1 LNHLVTCGWSHA
13 NKDFENF
20 LSDRDHVRT
29 NLKVE
34 KNVIERILI
43 EFFPDPPKKIMFFTV
58 FLRQNLK
65 YEKPNKSLK
74 QFPLQNFFSTDQSFD
89 SVFVIVHFAQKQFNW
104 NIKLNLFLNFFTQ
117 IQKPALRFL
126 LFAEEAFKKL
136 CKFCKF
142 SIKNFCFD

>member
-1 LNHLVTCGWSHA
+1 MPTRTL
-13 NKDFENF
+13 KNF

-43 EFFPDPPKKIMFFTV
+43 EFFPDPQKDNVFYSF

-104 NIKLNLFLNFFTQ
+104 NIKLNLFLNFITQ
-117 IQKPALRFL
+117 IQKLTL
-126 LFAEEAFKKL
+126 
-136 CKFCKF
+136 
-142 SIKNFCFD
+142 

>member
-1 LNHLVTCGWSHA
+1 LNHLVTFGWSHA
-13 NKDFENF
+13 NKNFENF

-34 KNVIERILI
+34 KIVIERILI
-43 EFFPDPPKKIMFFTV
+43 EFFPDPQKDNV
-58 FLRQNLK
+58 FYSFLCQNLK

-74 QFPLQNFFSTDQSFD
+74 QFPLQNFFSTDQSVD
-89 SVFVIVHFAQKQFNW
+89 SVFVIFHFAQKQFNW
-104 NIKLNLFLNFFTQ
+104 NIKLNLFLNFITQ
-117 IQKPALRFL
+117 IQKPTLRFL

-136 CKFCKF
+136 WKFCKF